1 MAETSAANKRIDRRR
16 VAPEG
21 HFRQPRLYLVGEA
34 PGAEEAEQGRPFV
47 GPAGG
52 ALRKLLEQAGID
64 LRQLR
69 LANVIPFRPMEHTK
83 KSKPRNRAPTI
94 EEINH
99 YGAAVL
105 TDIRRS
111 KPRVVVA
118 LGSTAARLFRA
129 SRSIQASRKAK
140 LQFDGRPLQ
149 ITFHPAYVRRFGG
162 SNGDAWRKMVADLR
176 RAWNVSAMYSNGA
189 RSRRHSPEGS
199 KAV

>member
-1 MAETSAANKRIDRRR
+1 MSAGSRPR
-16 VAPEG
+16 VSSG
-21 HFRQPRLYLVGEA
+21 NRGEA

-47 GPAGG
+47 GPAGC

-69 LANVIPFRPMEHTK
+69 LANAIPFRPIEHTE
-83 KSKPRNRAPTI
+83 KSTLRNRAPTI

-118 LGSTAARLFRA
+118 LGSTAARLFSA
-129 SRSIQASRKAK
+129 SRSLRASRKAK
-140 LQFDGRPLQ
+140 LQFDGRPANHFSPGLR
-149 ITFHPAYVRRFGG
+149 PPLRWGERRRL
-162 SNGDAWRKMVADLR
+162 A
-176 RAWNVSAMYSNGA
+176 
-189 RSRRHSPEGS
+189 
-199 KAV
+199 

>member
-1 MAETSAANKRIDRRR
+1 MAETSTANKRLDQRR

-21 HFRQPRLYLVGEA
+21 LFRQPRLYLVGEA

-47 GPAGG
+47 GPSGC
-52 ALRKLLEQAGID
+52 ALRKLLKQAGID

-69 LANVIPFRPMEHTK
+69 LANAIPFRPMEYTE
-83 KSKPRNRAPTI
+83 KSALRNRAPTI

-129 SRSIQASRKAK
+129 SRSIRASRKAK

-189 RSRRHSPEGS
+189 RSRRHSPEG
-199 KAV
+199 

>member
-1 MAETSAANKRIDRRR
+1 MAEASTANKRLDQRR

-21 HFRQPRLYLVGEA
+21 LFRRPRLYLVGEA

-47 GPAGG
+47 GPAGC

-69 LANVIPFRPMEHTK
+69 LANAIPFRPIECTE
-83 KSKPRNRAPTI
+83 KSTLRNRAPTI
-94 EEINH
+94 EEINQ

-129 SRSIQASRKAK
+129 SRSIRASRKAK

-162 SNGDAWRKMVADLR
+162 SSGDAWRKMVADLR
-176 RAWNVSAMYSNGA
+176 RAWKVSAMCSNGA
-189 RSRRHSPEGS
+189 RSRQHSPEG
-199 KAV
+199 